1 MKAVILAG
9 GKGSRISEES
19 RFKPKPL
26 VEIGGRPILWHI
38 MKLYSF
44 YGVNEF
50 IICCGYKGHLI
61 KEYFVNYNSTSR
73 VSSYDLGN
81 VQYGGLHNSNV
92 SHGNSE
98 KESSAQASAFGKG
111 MIKTACEEPFKVTL
125 VDTGLETLTAGRL
138 QKVKQYLEGEEE
150 FFLTYGDGVSDVNLE
165 ELLKFHRE
173 QGKCVTITTYPKEE
187 RFGRL
192 KLKENQTEVES
203 FNEKNKAEA
212 SLINAGFMVMNKA
225 VFEYLGDGSEM
236 LEDGPFE
243 KLSTAGEMAA
253 YMHKG
258 FWSPMDTLKEQM
270 YLDNLC
276 RTDSAPWMVWK

>member
-19 RFKPKPL
+19 RYKPKPL
-26 VEIGGRPILWHI
+26 VEVGGRPILWHI
-38 MKLYSF
+38 MKLYSC

-61 KEYFVNYNSTSR
+61 KEYFVNYNNTNR
-73 VSSYDLGN
+73 ISSYDLGGITDGAKN
-81 VQYGGLHNSNV
+81 
-92 SHGNSE
+92 
-98 KESSAQASAFGKG
+98 
-111 MIKTACEEPFKVTL
+111 TCEENFKVTL

-138 QKVKQYLEGEEE
+138 QRVRQYLEGEEE
-150 FFLTYGDGVSDVNLE
+150 FFLTYGDGVSDVNLD
-165 ELLKFHRE
+165 ELLEFHHE

-192 KLKENQTEVES
+192 KLSDNQTKVES
-203 FNEKNKAEA
+203 FHEKTKAES
-212 SLINAGFMVMNKA
+212 SLINAGFMVMNKM
-225 VFEYLGDGSEM
+225 VFDYLGDGSEM
-236 LEDGPFE
+236 LEEGPFE
-243 KLSTAGEMAA
+243 ALTRSGEMVA
-253 YMHKG
+253 YTHKG

-276 RTDSAPWMVWK
+276 RTGNAPWMVWK

>member
-61 KEYFVNYNSTSR
+61 KEYFVNYNNTRKISR
-73 VSSYDLGN
+73 YDLGAN
-81 VQYGGLHNSNV
+81 CEM
-92 SHGNSE
+92 SE
-98 KESSAQASAFGKG
+98 TNEES
-111 MIKTACEEPFKVTL
+111 FKVTL

-138 QKVKQYLEGEEE
+138 QKVKPYLEGEEE
-150 FFLTYGDGVSDVNLE
+150 FFLTYGDGVSDVNLN
-165 ELLKFHRE
+165 ELLDFHRMH
-173 QGKCVTITTYPKEE
+173 GKCVTITTYPKEE
-187 RFGRL
+187 RFGSL
-192 KLKENQTEVES
+192 KLKENQAEVES
-203 FNEKNKAEA
+203 FREKTKAE
-212 SLINAGFMVMNKA
+212 SGLINAGFMVMNKK

-243 KLSTAGEMAA
+243 ALSGMGEMTA
-253 YMHKG
+253 YIHKG

-270 YLDNLC
+270 YLDNMC
-276 RTDSAPWMVWK
+276 RADSAPWMVWK

>member
-38 MKLYSF
+38 MKLYSH

-50 IICCGYKGHLI
+50 IICCGYKGHMI
-61 KEYFVNYNSTSR
+61 KEYFVNYNNTSR
-73 VSSYDLGN
+73 VSYFDL
-81 VQYGGLHNSNV
+81 
-92 SHGNSE
+92 E
-98 KESSAQASAFGKG
+98 EMQASTDTKE
-111 MIKTACEEPFKVTL
+111 KFKVTL

-138 QKVKQYLEGEEE
+138 QKIRPYLEGEEE
-150 FFLTYGDGVSDVNLE
+150 FFLTYGDGVSDVDINKLLE
-165 ELLKFHRE
+165 FHRK

-192 KLKENQTEVES
+192 KLKENMSEVES
-203 FNEKNKAEA
+203 FHEKSKAESA
-212 SLINAGFMVMNKA
+212 LINAGFMVMNKEI
-225 VFEYLGDGSEM
+225 FNYLGDGNEM

-243 KLSTAGEMAA
+243 LLSEAGQMAA
-253 YMHKG
+253 YNHNG

-270 YLDNLC
+270 YLDNMC
-276 RTDSAPWMVWK
+276 RANRAPWMVWK

>member
-61 KEYFVNYNSTSR
+61 KEYFVNYNNTNR
-73 VSSYDLGN
+73 VSSYDLGSTL
-81 VQYGGLHNSNV
+81 GKDLHNANAGTENSGDERLASASNV
-92 SHGNSE
+92 TEGN
-98 KESSAQASAFGKG
+98 
-111 MIKTACEEPFKVTL
+111 CEEPFKVTL

-138 QKVKQYLEGEEE
+138 QRVRPYLEGEEE
-150 FFLTYGDGVSDVNLE
+150 FFLTYGDGVSDVNLD
-165 ELLKFHRE
+165 ELLKFHHE
-173 QGKCVTITTYPKEE
+173 QGKSVTITTYPKEE

-212 SLINAGFMVMNKA
+212 SLINAGFMVMNQE
-225 VFEYLGDGSEM
+225 VFDYLGDGSEM

-243 KLSTAGEMAA
+243 KLSAAGEMAA
-253 YMHKG
+253 YMHNG

-270 YLDNLC
+270 YLDNMC
-276 RTDSAPWMVWK
+276 RANSAPWMVWK

>member
-26 VEIGGRPILWHI
+26 VEIGEKPILWHI

-61 KEYFVNYNSTSR
+61 KEYFVNYNNARKVSTYELGMHKQLQNASAAGDSPLIGDGKASR
-73 VSSYDLGN
+73 MEEYANKG
-81 VQYGGLHNSNV
+81 
-92 SHGNSE
+92 
-98 KESSAQASAFGKG
+98 KESSEA
-111 MIKTACEEPFKVTL
+111 FKVTL
-125 VDTGLETLTAGRL
+125 VDTGLDTLTAGRL
-138 QKVKQYLEGEEE
+138 QKIKPYLDGDEE
-150 FFLTYGDGVSDVNLE
+150 FFLTYGDGVSDVDIDK
-165 ELLKFHRE
+165 LLAFHRE
-173 QGKCVTITTYPKEE
+173 QGKCVTITTYPKQE

-192 KLKENQTEVES
+192 KLKENNAVVES
-203 FNEKNKAEA
+203 FHEKGKAEA
-212 SLINAGFMVMNKA
+212 TLINAGFMVMNQS
-225 VFEYLGDGSEM
+225 VFDYLGDGTEM

-243 KLSTAGEMAA
+243 KLSKAGEMAA
-253 YMHKG
+253 YIHSG
-258 FWSPMDTLKEQM
+258 FFSPMDTLKEQM

-276 RTDSAPWMVWK
+276 RTGEAPWMVWR

>member
-61 KEYFVNYNSTSR
+61 KEYFVNYNNTNR
-73 VSSYDLGN
+73 VSSYELGN
-81 VQYGGLHNSNV
+81 MEYRGLHNANTEDDE
-92 SHGNSE
+92 NMSE
-98 KESSAQASAFGKG
+98 QLQTAQRSSGFS
-111 MIKTACEEPFKVTL
+111 EEKFKVTL

-138 QKVKQYLEGEEE
+138 QQVRQYLEGEEE
-150 FFLTYGDGVSDVNLE
+150 FFLTYGDGVSDVDLD
-165 ELLKFHRE
+165 ELLKFHHE
-173 QGKCVTITTYPKEE
+173 HGKCVTITTYPKEE

-192 KLKENQTEVES
+192 KLSENQTEVES
-203 FNEKNKAEA
+203 FHEKSKAEA
-212 SLINAGFMVMNKA
+212 SLINAGFMVMNQG
-225 VFEYLGDGSEM
+225 VFDYLGDGSEM
-236 LEDGPFE
+236 LENGPFE
-243 KLSTAGEMAA
+243 KLSGAGEMAA
-253 YMHKG
+253 YTHKG

-276 RTDSAPWMVWK
+276 RANRAPWMVWK

>member
-44 YGVNEF
+44 YGVDEF
-50 IICCGYKGHLI
+50 IVCCGYKGHLI
-61 KEYFVNYNSTSR
+61 KEYFVNYNNTRTVSR
-73 VSSYDLGN
+73 YDLSGN
-81 VQYGGLHNSNV
+81 
-92 SHGNSE
+92 
-98 KESSAQASAFGKG
+98 ASADAISKG
-111 MIKTACEEPFKVTL
+111 CETLATKGACCTEGNEKFKITL

-138 QKVKQYLEGEEE
+138 LRIKQYLEGEEE
-150 FFLTYGDGVSDVNLE
+150 FFLTYGDGVSDVNIN
-165 ELLKFHRE
+165 ELLAFHR
-173 QGKCVTITTYPKEE
+173 QCGKCVTITTYPKEE
-187 RFGRL
+187 RFGQL
-192 KLKENQTEVES
+192 KLKENRAEVES
-203 FNEKNKAEA
+203 FREKTKGEA

-225 VFEYLGDGSEM
+225 VFDYLGDGSEM

-243 KLSTAGEMAA
+243 KLSGAGEMAA
-253 YMHKG
+253 YTHNG

-270 YLDNLC
+270 YLDHMC

>member
-19 RFKPKPL
+19 RYKPKPL

-61 KEYFVNYNSTSR
+61 KEYFVNYNNTSK
-73 VSSYDLGN
+73 VSSYDLGTALR
-81 VQYGGLHNSNV
+81 GGLHKNEAA
-92 SHGNSE
+92 SHH
-98 KESSAQASAFGKG
+98 
-111 MIKTACEEPFKVTL
+111 CEEPFKVTL

-138 QKVKQYLEGEEE
+138 LRIKSYLEDEET

-165 ELLKFHRE
+165 KLLQFHRE
-173 QGKCVTITTYPKEE
+173 QGKCITITTYPKEE

-192 KLKENQTEVES
+192 KLKANQTEVES
-203 FNEKNKAEA
+203 FHEKTKAET
-212 SLINAGFMVMNKA
+212 SLINAGFMVMNKE
-225 VFEYLGDGSEM
+225 VFDYLGDGSEM

-243 KLSTAGEMAA
+243 QLSRAGEMAA
-253 YMHKG
+253 FMHKG
-258 FWSPMDTLKEQM
+258 FWTPMDTLKEQI
-270 YLDNLC
+270 YLEHLC
-276 RTDSAPWMVWK
+276 MTDCAPWMVWK

>member
-44 YGVNEF
+44 YGINEF

-61 KEYFVNYNSTSR
+61 KEYFVNYNNTAR
-73 VSSYDLGN
+73 VSSYDLGDK
-81 VQYGGLHNSNV
+81 GELSL
-92 SHGNSE
+92 NSE
-98 KESSAQASAFGKG
+98 EH
-111 MIKTACEEPFKVTL
+111 FKVTL

-138 QKVKQYLEGEEE
+138 QKVRQYLDGEEE
-150 FFLTYGDGVSDVNLE
+150 FFLTYGDGVSDVKLD
-165 ELLKFHRE
+165 ELLEFHHK
-173 QGKCVTITTYPKEE
+173 QGKSVTITTYPVEE

-192 KLKENQTEVES
+192 KLKDNQTEVES
-203 FNEKNKAEA
+203 FHEKTKAES
-212 SLINAGFMVMNKA
+212 SLINAGFMVMNKS
-225 VFEYLGDGSEM
+225 VFDYLGDGSEM
-236 LEDGPFE
+236 LENGPFE
-243 KLSTAGEMAA
+243 KLSNDGEMAA
-253 YMHKG
+253 YTHNG

-270 YLDNLC
+270 YLDDLC
-276 RTDSAPWMVWK
+276 RTNRAPWMVWK

>member
-44 YGVNEF
+44 YGVDEF
-50 IICCGYKGHLI
+50 IVCCGYKGHMI
-61 KEYFVNYNSTSR
+61 KEYFVNYNNTR
-73 VSSYDLGN
+73 TVSCYDLSANTSGAVSVAEN
-81 VQYGGLHNSNV
+81 VPAEN
-92 SHGNSE
+92 
-98 KESSAQASAFGKG
+98 ES
-111 MIKTACEEPFKVTL
+111 FKVTL

-138 QKVKQYLEGEEE
+138 LRIRQYLEGEEE
-150 FFLTYGDGVSDVNLE
+150 FFLTYGDGVSDVNIDQ
-165 ELLKFHRE
+165 LLAFHRQ

-187 RFGRL
+187 RFGQL
-192 KLKENQTEVES
+192 KLKENQSEVAS
-203 FNEKNKAEA
+203 FREKTKGEA
-212 SLINAGFMVMNKA
+212 SLINAGFMVMNRA
-225 VFEYLGDGSEM
+225 VFDYLGDGSEM

-243 KLSTAGEMAA
+243 KLSGAGEMAA
-253 YMHKG
+253 YRHDG

-270 YLDNLC
+270 YLDHMC

>member
-26 VEIGGRPILWHI
+26 VEIGDRPILWHI

-61 KEYFVNYNSTSR
+61 KEYFVNYNNTRR
-73 VSSYDLGN
+73 VNEFALGEME
-81 VQYGGLHNSNV
+81 YADLHNAEYIENTAMKEAS
-92 SHGNSE
+92 GNTCRE
-98 KESSAQASAFGKG
+98 G
-111 MIKTACEEPFKVTL
+111 EENFIVTL

-138 QKVKQYLEGEEE
+138 QRVRPYLEGEEE
-150 FFLTYGDGVSDVNLE
+150 FFLTYGDGVSDVNLD

-212 SLINAGFMVMNKA
+212 SLINAGFMVMNQE
-225 VFEYLGDGSEM
+225 VFDYLGDGSEM

-243 KLSTAGEMAA
+243 KLSAAGEMAA

-270 YLDNLC
+270 YLDNMC
-276 RTDSAPWMVWK
+276 RADSAPWMIWK